1 MEIRNFSE
9 FLLEKK
15 KDKSGSDDS
24 APSIKDMSKKEI
36 KSLKVDDSVSDEDGE
51 IEAHGFKIVVDNKE
65 VKSKENIVDPKDP
78 KIWKPGDGSWFL
90 EYYSQI
96 KSEKDPVNI
105 IKVTEEIL
113 LKLGKEGFS
122 KIDSSFKWE
131 KLYQFAKYCLKG
143 EEINY
148 PELVRNIPKDKQ
160 RKDSKP
166 GLLSEILGIDVDGKT
181 IDKILS
187 NDVKNDGLADYTKGI
202 YDGIKAFIT
211 SPKQS
216 NVRTEVTIKNLFGG
230 GKPKELDD
238 LGVISLLAG
247 LYQPLEG
254 GKGKP
259 IFITESTPDLLK
271 TPGTGWNGETVTDE
285 GKKDASASEW
295 VGWSIPVEPLRIKN
309 LMQQIEMCLRSSTSC
324 IKQIIMELPTDEK
337 TVPNKAVAEIEG
349 ITTEMRKEVIALL
362 GENLKE
368 DGTAQSFWAE
378 WGATGATESDKI
390 KLIKGGKGFTN
401 EIHLKFLE
409 DVGLTKDKIQ
419 KAKDL
424 VDSGEMSK
432 QEYIDNVKEYT
443 KDNEDKKVTVG
454 EGLRKVMYE
463 EIKDGISDLQA
474 AVDNYTSA
482 PGEKNALDQYLKV
495 YNEFIDKTKS
505 NYTISGKAD
514 ARKIEV
520 KKQEK

>member
-24 APSIKDMSKKEI
+24 E
-36 KSLKVDDSVSDEDGE
+36 
-51 IEAHGFKIVVDNKE
+51 
-65 VKSKENIVDPKDP
+65 ENIVDPKDP

-105 IKVTEEIL
+105 IKVTEEVL

-202 YDGIKAFIT
+202 YDGIKALIT
-211 SPKQS
+211 SPPKQS
-216 NVRTEVTIKNLFGG
+216 NVRTAVTIKNLFGG
-230 GKPKELDD
+230 EKPKELDD

-259 IFITESTPDLLK
+259 IFITESTPALLK

-295 VGWSIPVEPLRIKN
+295 VGLTIPIEPLRIKN

-337 TVPNKAVAEIEG
+337 KVPNEAVAEIEK

-368 DGTAQSFWAE
+368 DGTAWAE
-378 WGATGATESDKI
+378 WVAKGADKI

-409 DVGLTKDKIQ
+409 DVGLTKNKIQ

-432 QEYIDNVKEYT
+432 QEYIDNVQEYT
-443 KDNEDKKVTVG
+443 EDNEGKKVTVG

>member
-24 APSIKDMSKKEI
+24 E
-36 KSLKVDDSVSDEDGE
+36 
-51 IEAHGFKIVVDNKE
+51 
-65 VKSKENIVDPKDP
+65 ENIVDPKDP

-105 IKVTEEIL
+105 IKVTEEVL

-143 EEINY
+143 EKFNY
-148 PELVRNIPKDKQ
+148 PPSVSDIPKDKE
-160 RKDSKP
+160 KKGSKTEP
-166 GLLSEILGIDVDGKT
+166 GLLSKILGIEVDGKT
-181 IDKILS
+181 IDSILS
-187 NDVKNDGLADYTKGI
+187 NDVKNDAISELTNDI
-202 YDGIKAFIT
+202 YDGIKAFIEK
-211 SPKQS
+211 SQEAK
-216 NVRTEVTIKNLFGG
+216 ILFGDKTPEG
-230 GKPKELDD
+230 FNA

-247 LYQPLEG
+247 LYQPKEG
-254 GKGKP
+254 GPEGSGKP
-259 IFITESTPDLLK
+259 IFITDDTPVLLK
-271 TPGTGWNGETVTDE
+271 TPGTDGKGWNGAETDATLKV
-285 GKKDASASEW
+285 KKDDLASASDW
-295 VGWSIPVEPLRIKN
+295 SGWSIPIEPLRIKN

-324 IKQIIMELPTDEK
+324 IKQIIVELPKDEK
-337 TVPNKAVAEIEG
+337 EVPNKAVAEIEK
-349 ITTEMRKEVIALL
+349 ITTEMRKEVITLL

-368 DGTAQSFWAE
+368 NGTAQSFWAA

-401 EIHLKFLE
+401 GIHLKFLK

-432 QEYIDNVKEYT
+432 QEYIDNVQEYT
-443 KDNEDKKVTVG
+443 EDNEGKKVTVG

-520 KKQEK
+520 KK